1 VGMAV
6 PSMVPAAA
14 NRSQVSK
21 EAIVPGHRGKLELW
35 PWQRPLLAP
44 RNSPKLT
51 IGDAI
56 EKAKVW
62 HVSPQANLSSSSK
75 LRGDQVLR

>member
-1 VGMAV
+1 MAKA
-6 PSMVPAAA
+6 S
-14 NRSQVSK
+14 
-21 EAIVPGHRGKLELW
+21 PGTK
-35 PWQRPLLAP
+35 
-44 RNSPKLT
+44 KLT
-51 IGDAI
+51 KADAI